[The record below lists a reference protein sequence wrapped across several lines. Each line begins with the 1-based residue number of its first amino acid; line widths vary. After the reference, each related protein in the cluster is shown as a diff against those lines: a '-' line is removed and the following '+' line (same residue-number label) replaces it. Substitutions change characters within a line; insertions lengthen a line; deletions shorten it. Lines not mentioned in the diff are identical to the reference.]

1 MAADPGAD
9 RSVHGESGGDQ
20 RAQPEQAKHLAEQ
33 PGVALCLAPALLP
46 GGDLADRAGA
56 QHGHGALDGVVRVVG
71 IRQAQ
76 PDHLA
81 ARVAHR
87 GRRSP
92 DEAGPLARPVTRLGA
107 VGDAEHGQGPVGS
120 GQGDGVTGGGQQG
133 AGEAGLQDHAVGL
146 RGVQP
151 VAGGEERAAHGG
163 APGSAAQFDGGAGSA
178 GGECGGGGR
187 VGACDRLDTVEVGQL
202 PGVGRGT
209 GVQPYVCAVCLGED
223 ALPGVG
229 GVAEECRGQQQGDDD
244 PGRGEHEEQ
253 GLAAVR
259 AQIGVRPAQGGSH
272 LSP

>member
-1 MAADPGAD
+1 MAADTGAD
-9 RSVHGESGGDQ
+9 RPVHGEPGGDQ
-20 RAQPEQAKHLAEQ
+20 RAQPEQAQHLSEQ
-33 PGVALCLAPALLP
+33 PGVALCLGSALLP

-71 IRQAQ
+71 VRQAQ

-81 ARVAHR
+81 AGVAYG

-92 DEAGPLARPVTRLGA
+92 DETRLLARPVPRLGA
-107 VGDAEHGQGPVGS
+107 VGYAEDGQAPVGAGQGE
-120 GQGDGVTGGGQQG
+120 GVAGGGQEG
-133 AGEAGLQDHAVGL
+133 AGQTGLQDHAVGV

-151 VAGGEERAAHGG
+151 VAGGEQWAAHCG
-163 APGSAAQFDGGAGSA
+163 ALGSAAQFDGGAGSA
-178 GGECGGGGR
+178 GGESGGSGR
-187 VGACDRLDTVEVGQL
+187 VGACDRLDAVEVGQL

-209 GVQPYVCAVCLGED
+209 GVQPYVCAVRLGED

-244 PGRGEHEEQ
+244 PGGGEHEEQ